1 MRLLLDT
8 ATFLWVVSDAPE
20 LSGRARELVVD
31 PENDVYLS
39 AVSAW
44 EIAVKHA
51 LGRLPLPDSPERF
64 VPEQRKQQGI
74 EELPLDEE
82 SALQL
87 TRLPMLHKDPSGL
100 PGNHASSSHF
110 DARRVDQPISG
121 AYCLIASV
129 SKQNP
134 YGKRELRRMCL
145 RGRTR
150 WSSKS

>member
-1 MRLLLDT
+1 VRLLLDT
-8 ATFLWVVSDAPE
+8 ATFLWVISDAPE

-44 EIAVKHA
+44 EIAVKYA

-87 TRLPMLHKDPSGL
+87 TRLPMLHKDP
-100 PGNHASSSHF
+100 F
-110 DARRVDQPISG
+110 DRMLVCQAITQALLILTPDELISQ
-121 AYCLIASV
+121 YPV
-129 SKQNP
+129 
-134 YGKRELRRMCL
+134 
-145 RGRTR
+145 RTV
-150 WSSKS
+150 W